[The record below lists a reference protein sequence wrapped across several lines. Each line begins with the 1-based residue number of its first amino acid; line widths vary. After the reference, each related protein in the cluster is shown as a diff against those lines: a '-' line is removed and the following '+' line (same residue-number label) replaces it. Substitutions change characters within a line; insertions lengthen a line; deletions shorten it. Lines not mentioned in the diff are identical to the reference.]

1 MDTHFGL
8 RVKLSHA
15 TSFSR
20 GSFEIPTWPTFAARI
35 LQLERFGSPHKT
47 RLLFLH
53 RHSVAPRPLV
63 LRARQRPPRCG
74 AGVAVRR
81 ADRRTGALPAVLSG
95 REGAKKLGLRLS
107 SPFSNHS
114 GPHRSVKH
122 VDSLLGVFWYA
133 HAFPQECQE
142 VKREIGSPVHP
153 IFNVMSLFSHLQSS
167 SFPLSSVRANNLP
180 ISLFSR

>member
-1 MDTHFGL
+1 MRLHFLVDPLQFPSGPP
-8 RVKLSHA
+8 LSREFC
-15 TSFSR
+15 SWS
-20 GSFEIPTWPTFAARI
+20 GS
-35 LQLERFGSPHKT
+35 G
-47 RLLFLH
+47 RLTKHVFCFFT
-53 RHSVAPRPLV
+53 VIV
-63 LRARQRPPRCG
+63 LRLVRSYCALGSVPQDAG

-153 IFNVMSLFSHLQSS
+153 IFNVMPLFSHLQLS
-167 SFPLSSVRANNLP
+167 SFPLSSV
-180 ISLFSR
+180 